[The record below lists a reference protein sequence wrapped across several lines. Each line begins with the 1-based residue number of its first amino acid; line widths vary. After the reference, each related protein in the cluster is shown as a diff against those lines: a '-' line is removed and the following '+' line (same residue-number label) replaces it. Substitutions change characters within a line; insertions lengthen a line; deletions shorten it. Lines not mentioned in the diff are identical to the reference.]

1 MCWSHYQEIRLPKS
15 CTDLDPKE
23 PLSNPDTGEAVWA
36 CSRPFSNRFAK
47 DSLASQVTLVVKN
60 PPANAGRRK
69 RHGFDPWVRK
79 IPGGGNGNPFQY
91 SCLENPMDKGACSP
105 RGCKES
111 DMTEAI

>member
-47 DSLASQVTLVVKN
+47 DSLASQETLVVKN
-60 PPANAGRRK
+60 PPANSARPK
-69 RHGFDPWVRK
+69 RCRFDPWVGK
-79 IPGGGNGNPFQY
+79 IRQRRAPTAVLLPG
-91 SCLENPMDKGACSP
+91 
-105 RGCKES
+105 ES
-111 DMTEAI
+111 HGQRSL